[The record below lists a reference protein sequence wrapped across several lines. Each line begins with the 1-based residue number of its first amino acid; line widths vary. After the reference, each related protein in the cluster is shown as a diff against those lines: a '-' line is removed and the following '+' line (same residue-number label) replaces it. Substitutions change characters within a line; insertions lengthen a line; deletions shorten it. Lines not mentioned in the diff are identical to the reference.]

1 MNTIAL
7 IIMVAIVLEALVEYI
22 KTILKMIEDGEY
34 KTAITAF
41 YKKLSDVA
49 AAIGK
54 THVYM
59 DIKITNS
66 EGGCI
71 KKDSV
76 GAYVETE

>member
-1 MNTIAL
+1 MKFYIDTIEQIKGEEEGTYTEYGKREQKADEQTAL
-7 IIMVAIVLEALVEYI
+7 
-22 KTILKMIEDGEY
+22 
-34 KTAITAF
+34 TAF

-54 THVYM
+54 THTYM

-76 GAYVETE
+76 GTYVEVDQ